1 MDLTFVPQ
9 MLVLKL
15 GENQDHPTLCC
26 RFIMETSVLSGV
38 SSSVER
44 AVNCLWL
51 FNSYMEATRLPC
63 NCTELLLIYISSVDH
78 HRDCS
83 GLSVKMTSKPWVDHR
98 HFCLTTENKRG
109 NSENVCRLRAAW
121 LALPPTER
129 STWRNGTELSLC
141 FVFFSWQ
148 AAFYRWHLPA
158 HVCGHSH
165 SSREER
171 WMLLVFFPPQG
182 QLPFSLPWEQENV
195 FEQIK

>member
-98 HFCLTTENKRG
+98 LFCLTTEDKRG

-141 FVFFSWQ
+141 FVLFFLTGS
-148 AAFYRWHLPA
+148 L
-158 HVCGHSH
+158 
-165 SSREER
+165 SSLASTCSCLWTQSFFQGREVNVVGFLSPSGSTALFTPLGTGER
-171 WMLLVFFPPQG
+171 IWA
-182 QLPFSLPWEQENV
+182 N
-195 FEQIK
+195 